1 HLRQA
6 RGGATV
12 ALAHD
17 ELSRPRARLHPL
29 RLHGGRFPRAPS
41 ARLPAASRSRTDA
54 ARRGRGALGVRRALF
69 SLALFGLLAC
79 SSKKGDPP
87 PPVGSGTLPIAPP
100 GATGALAAGREETA
114 ARPGLTPP
122 EDS

>member
-1 HLRQA
+1 MK
-6 RGGATV
+6 
-12 ALAHD
+12 
-17 ELSRPRARLHPL
+17 
-29 RLHGGRFPRAPS
+29 
-41 ARLPAASRSRTDA
+41 
-54 ARRGRGALGVRRALF
+54 RALF

-79 SSKKGDPP
+79 SSKQGDPP

-122 EDS
+122 EDSMLDDEDEDPGTPVVPSPSPPDDGGTAL